1 MTVKVLISGQG
12 NQTKEILKKIISNS
26 EPIEIVMRDATKEEY
41 ESVNNYIKSI
51 STETGIN
58 FWDLIK

>member
-1 MTVKVLISGQG
+1 MFILFWK
-12 NQTKEILKKIISNS
+12 NKRNNCKERSVI
-26 EPIEIVMRDATKEEY
+26 MRDATKEEY

-58 FWDLIK
+58 FWDLIT

>member
-1 MTVKVLISGQG
+1 MMIRQKSLKSKKKSRKT
-12 NQTKEILKKIISNS
+12 NNCKERSVI
-26 EPIEIVMRDATKEEY
+26 MRDATKEEY

>member
-1 MTVKVLISGQG
+1 MLRMLIIIKYH
-12 NQTKEILKKIISNS
+12 NCKERSVI
-26 EPIEIVMRDATKEEY
+26 MRDATKEEY

>member
-1 MTVKVLISGQG
+1 
-12 NQTKEILKKIISNS
+12 
-26 EPIEIVMRDATKEEY
+26 MRDAAKEEY
-41 ESVNNYIKSI
+41 ESVNNYIKGI

>member
-1 MTVKVLISGQG
+1 MWQEALQLSVI
-12 NQTKEILKKIISNS
+12 
-26 EPIEIVMRDATKEEY
+26 MRDATKEEY

>member
-1 MTVKVLISGQG
+1 
-12 NQTKEILKKIISNS
+12 
-26 EPIEIVMRDATKEEY
+26 MRDSTKKEY

-58 FWDLIK
+58 FWDLIKYLKRYPHQRLEWYCRCNRQ

>member
-1 MTVKVLISGQG
+1 MLG
-12 NQTKEILKKIISNS
+12 NCKERGVI
-26 EPIEIVMRDATKEEY
+26 MRDATKEEY

-51 STETGIN
+51 STETSIN

>member
-1 MTVKVLISGQG
+1 MFQKMLQG
-12 NQTKEILKKIISNS
+12 GVI
-26 EPIEIVMRDATKEEY
+26 MRDATKEEY

-58 FWDLIK
+58 FWDLIT

>member
-1 MTVKVLISGQG
+1 MLKHQLRQMIHWLLLRY
-12 NQTKEILKKIISNS
+12 NNLNNCKERSVI
-26 EPIEIVMRDATKEEY
+26 MRDATKEEY